1 MSISLLCN
9 TSPTDPQSS
18 THHPSN
24 MTSWIPGFGGKSK
37 EEKQA
42 DEAKAWH
49 ESHLGT
55 GDEFFTHTR
64 SAVEDSGSFKVT
76 DVRPRP
82 KEADRGGS
90 RLVKIAKGKYEKPP
104 QVRKSQHNAF

>member
-1 MSISLLCN
+1 
-9 TSPTDPQSS
+9 
-18 THHPSN
+18 
-24 MTSWIPGFGGKSK
+24 MTSWIPGFGGGKSK

-42 DEAKAWH
+42 EEAKQWH

-55 GDEFFTHTR
+55 GDEFFTHSR
-64 SAVEDSGSFKVT
+64 SAVDDTGSFKVS

-90 RLVKIAKGKYEKPP
+90 RLVRVAKGKYEKPP
-104 QVRKSQHNAF
+104 QVSHDHITSISCLNELRAAMNGLADFTQLSR